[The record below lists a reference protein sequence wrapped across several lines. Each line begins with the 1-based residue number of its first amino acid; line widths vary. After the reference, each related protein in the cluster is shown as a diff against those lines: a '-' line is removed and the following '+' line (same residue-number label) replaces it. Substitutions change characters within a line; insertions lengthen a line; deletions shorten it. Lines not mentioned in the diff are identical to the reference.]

1 MLVDSVNDYIT
12 LRKAFGCKVVDEERY
27 LKSFANF
34 ASSVG
39 DTYVREV
46 TSIEWARKGK
56 TERQRALRLKTV
68 VRFAQYLKIE
78 LSEHEIPAKDVFIT
92 KQVRP
97 VPYIFTQVEI
107 QDLMKAA
114 LNIRSSDSLRPIQFY
129 TIIGLLASTGM
140 RISEVLNL
148 QIGDISNDG
157 IKIINSKYRK
167 SRLIPVHNSTQK
179 ALGEFLA
186 LRTAYPSQCDNVFIS
201 TVGTPLFHESVYNIF
216 NKLLLSIHPRNN
228 AKPRLIDFRHTF
240 ATRALQIQAANRDHV
255 GQQILALTH
264 YLGHA
269 HVEST
274 YWYLENTPELMVDI
288 ATSCVKFIEEMHYDC
303 NSSTH

>member
-1 MLVDSVNDYIT
+1 
-12 LRKAFGCKVVDEERY
+12 
-27 LKSFANF
+27 
-34 ASSVG
+34 
-39 DTYVREV
+39 
-46 TSIEWARKGK
+46 
-56 TERQRALRLKTV
+56 
-68 VRFAQYLKIE
+68 
-78 LSEHEIPAKDVFIT
+78 
-92 KQVRP
+92 
-97 VPYIFTQVEI
+97 
-107 QDLMKAA
+107 MKAA

-167 SRLIPVHNSTQK
+167 SRLIPCIAQQK

-201 TVGTPLFHESVYNIF
+201 TVGTLFSTRAFITFSTSFCCRYIPEIM
-216 NKLLLSIHPRNN
+216 L
-228 AKPRLIDFRHTF
+228 PRLIDFRHTF

-288 ATSCVKFIEEMHYDC
+288 ATSCVKFIEGDAL
-303 NSSTH
+303 